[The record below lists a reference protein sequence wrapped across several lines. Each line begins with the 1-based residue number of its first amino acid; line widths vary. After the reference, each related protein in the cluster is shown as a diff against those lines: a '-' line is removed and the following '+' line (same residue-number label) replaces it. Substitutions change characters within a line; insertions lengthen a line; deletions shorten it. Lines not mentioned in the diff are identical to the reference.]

1 MSNRAPSD
9 WRPSCPP
16 AMLRRRAELLRKIR
30 RFFAERE
37 VLEVETPLLSHGT
50 VTDPHLSVF
59 SVGGGSDGS
68 SRLFLQTSP
77 EFAMKRLL
85 AAGSGS
91 IYQICKAFRR
101 DESGRFHNPEFTL
114 LEWYR
119 VGFGLDELIEETDAL
134 LQILS
139 ENIRPLA
146 ASEHLSYRE
155 SFLRHAGIDP
165 LDAGF
170 ADFAG
175 CAASHGLQEAEAIC
189 GTDRSIWLDL
199 LFSHLVQPHLGRG
212 RFTFVRDF
220 PAILPSLARFKPDDE
235 RLVERV
241 EVFLDGLELG
251 NGFFELCDPLE
262 QEYRF
267 ERDIAAR
274 IDAGLPVPEKDRR
287 LLDALKAGLP
297 DCAGIAL
304 GIDRLLLGL
313 HRLDAIADTLAFPL
327 AKA

>member
-1 MSNRAPSD
+1 
-9 WRPSCPP
+9 
-16 AMLRRRAELLRKIR
+16 MLRRRAELLRKIR

-134 LQILS
+134 LQVLS

-251 NGFFELCDPLE
+251 NGFFELSDPLE
-262 QEYRF
+262 QECRF
-267 ERDIAAR
+267 DRDIAAR

>member
-1 MSNRAPSD
+1 
-9 WRPSCPP
+9 
-16 AMLRRRAELLRKIR
+16 MLRRRAELLRKIR